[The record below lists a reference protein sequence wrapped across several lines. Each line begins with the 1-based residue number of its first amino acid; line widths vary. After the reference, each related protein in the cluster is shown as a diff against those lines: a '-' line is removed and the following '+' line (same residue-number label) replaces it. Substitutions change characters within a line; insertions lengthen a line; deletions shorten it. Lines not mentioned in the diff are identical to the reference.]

1 MKMSQKKL
9 KTVVEDMAGQFVALD
24 TERQRIEREA
34 RQLKKKLDELKEVI
48 QEIVGVAEEMEV
60 PFVSRVGNYYIT
72 QIKKHR
78 DVDAYSYDFIEFK
91 IMNVQ

>member
-9 KTVVEDMAGQFVALD
+9 KTVVEDMASQFVALD